1 MFPLPHLLSN
11 NTNLPAKGKLA
22 QPQHPPGFQN
32 PICGCLDSARIKP
45 EKANQPRPKRS
56 RRSNL
61 VPLPSLIVLAKRVQT
76 PRYLKLGQLQD
87 QPAGA
92 KVLPEG
98 FRPQNEPFMNEVSE
112 PESCSGCLESEVAK
126 WQSRGIPILPDL
138 VRQGA
143 GQLSFTSPGMPAMR
157 PKTGPMSC
165 RMASQSSAGG
175 STVRTSGRAW
185 AVIQERRRSSFSS
198 WPPVQP
204 E

>member
-126 WQSRGIPILPDL
+126 WQSRGIRFLNECPI
-138 VRQGA
+138 V
-143 GQLSFTSPGMPAMR
+143 
-157 PKTGPMSC
+157 
-165 RMASQSSAGG
+165 
-175 STVRTSGRAW
+175 
-185 AVIQERRRSSFSS
+185 
-198 WPPVQP
+198 P
-204 E
+204 ELRFFVLA